1 MTRNILPAA
10 IAFFLFGQAAADSI
24 EDSLAACTAMTDEA
38 ARLSCF
44 DGAAGAL
51 KPPVVVAEPP
61 AAEPVATSEP
71 EPEPEPEPA
80 PPPPPEPAEAPA
92 DPLALFGMNPELAS
106 QQETAQAELKEIKA
120 VAVEVTKRTRG
131 EHVVTLDNGQ
141 VWTEKEAESYFRV
154 KVGDTVTIK
163 RISMGG
169 FRMVG
174 RGNRASAVRR
184 LK

>member
-24 EDSLAACTAMTDEA
+24 EDRLAACTAMTDEA

-61 AAEPVATSEP
+61 AAESVAASEP

-80 PPPPPEPAEAPA
+80 PPPEPAEAPA
-92 DPLALFGMNPELAS
+92 DPL
-106 QQETAQAELKEIKA
+106 
-120 VAVEVTKRTRG
+120 RG